1 MNKINHYK
9 QLDGLRA
16 IAVILVLIS
25 HWINIPSLQK
35 VHLGIMGVNLFF
47 VLSGFLISEKLLIE
61 KAQIAENIKSIKS
74 VLSNFYMR
82 RFLRIFP
89 IYYLTIF
96 ILFAIN
102 WSPSRKYIVYLLTY
116 TTNFISSFSIDV
128 EPLVTFV
135 HTWSL
140 SVEEQYYIIIPILIL
155 TIRNTKKLSVIFIL
169 TGILSRILFYVFLHE
184 PIFEKAIVFFTTS
197 CFDAFGLGLLLAY
210 LKNSNSNLLQEKL
223 KNNTSVFIV
232 LLLVYSIM
240 LIVLFYNSISFIMVF
255 DRFVFSLIST
265 FMIGLACFDLN
276 PMFIRKFLS
285 NKIMT
290 YIGKI
295 SYGVYLYHYFLSK
308 FLGLFFEKIHVE
320 NIFTDMNVF
329 FKFIIYFIITILI
342 ASASWYLI
350 ESPLNKLKKK
360 FA

>member
-1 MNKINHYK
+1 MNKTFHYT

-16 IAVILVLIS
+16 IAVILVLVS

-61 KAQIAENIKSIKS
+61 KKQIAENIKSIKS

-96 ILFAIN
+96 VLFAIN
-102 WSPSRKYIVYLLTY
+102 WSPTRKYIVYLLTY

-155 TIRNTKKLSVIFIL
+155 TIKHTKKLAFIFIL
-169 TGILSRILFYVFLHE
+169 TGVISRVLFYIFLHE

-210 LKNSNSNLLQEKL
+210 LKNSDAKLLQNNL
-223 KNNTSVFIV
+223 KKFTSAFII
-232 LLLVYSIM
+232 LLLLYSIM
-240 LIVLFYNSISFIMVF
+240 LIVLFYNSTSFIMVM
-255 DRFVFSLIST
+255 DRFVFSLIAT
-265 FMIGLACFDLN
+265 FMIGFACFDLY
-276 PMFIRKFLS
+276 PMFIQNFLS

-295 SYGVYLYHYFLSK
+295 SYGIYLYHYFLSK
-308 FLGLFFEKIHVE
+308 FFGLFFDKFHVK

-329 FKFIIYFIITILI
+329 LRFIIYFIITILI